1 MQMICN
7 TYKLILEHHQ
17 RGREGKSS
25 MDEHEQ
31 RKHLQEVNL
40 IIIHL
45 LVIMYPPHPQL
56 HLVSLRTVVSNA
68 NSNFHN
74 NSVINN

>member
-1 MQMICN
+1 MAVKMICN
-7 TYKLILEHHQ
+7 TDKLILEHHQ

-40 IIIHL
+40 IIFHL
-45 LVIMYPPHPQL
+45 LISHD
-56 HLVSLRTVVSNA
+56 VSSPFAVASC
-68 NSNFHN
+68 
-74 NSVINN
+74 